1 MTARLLEVCVD
12 GPDGVDAAVG
22 GGADRIELC
31 AALELGGLTPSPGL
45 MAIAATCGVPVLA
58 MIRPRGG
65 DFVFGDREVDA
76 MRRDIHAARAA
87 GLAGVVIGASRPGGA
102 LDDRVLARLMDD
114 AEGLDVTLHRAFDLV
129 PDIEEAVETVVGL
142 GIPRVLTSGGRRSAL
157 DGAAAIARTIAAAR
171 GRLRV
176 LAGSGLSVETV
187 GRLLDA
193 VPALQELHA
202 SCGLPLPPDDG
213 AAERLGFTTVRRA
226 PTAASVAA
234 LKRALDAN

>member
-1 MTARLLEVCVD
+1 MTARLLEICVD
-12 GPDGVDAAVG
+12 GADGVDAAVA

-31 AALELGGLTPSPGL
+31 AALELGGLTPPPGL
-45 MAIAATCGVPVLA
+45 MAIASTCGVPVLA

-65 DFVFGDREVDA
+65 DFVFGEREVDA
-76 MRRDIHAARAA
+76 MRRDIDAVRVA

-102 LDDRVLARLMDD
+102 LDDRVLARLMRD

-129 PDIEEAVETVVGL
+129 PDIEEAVETAVGL

-157 DGAAAIARTIAAAR
+157 EGAGAIARTIGAAR

-176 LAGSGLSVETV
+176 LAGAGLSVETI
-187 GRLLDA
+187 GRLLAA
-193 VPALQELHA
+193 VPDLRELHA
-202 SCGLPLPPDDG
+202 SCGLPLPPDD
-213 AAERLGFTTVRRA
+213 AAAARLGFTTARRA

-234 LKRALDAN
+234 LRRALDTI